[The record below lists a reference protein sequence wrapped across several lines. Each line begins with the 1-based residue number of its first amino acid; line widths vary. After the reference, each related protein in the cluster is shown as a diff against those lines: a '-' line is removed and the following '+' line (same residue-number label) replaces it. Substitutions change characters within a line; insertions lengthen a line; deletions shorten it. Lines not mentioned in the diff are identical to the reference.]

1 MPVFQILLNRERKYL
16 RMKQSELSIRE
27 RLFSK
32 QNIYLTLYSVESYI
46 SNRELLDKADKEE
59 LSRLM
64 DKFDEKNIEKW
75 IEKIQERLHQLI
87 DDIHYLHAKIFFK
100 PKKYDSENDKV
111 VFRPLHS
118 SSLLDQITAVAMLN
132 ILIYDFDSENKISM
146 SNFSRLIPHNFYGN
160 RVAYEPEKL
169 FKPWQ
174 EQYKEYT
181 TKANDY
187 YKNFHENGEYKW
199 EVNLDLENFFPSI
212 NPVCLYNY
220 IVQQIPVEYSEDDKN
235 MLCKILEKL
244 IFVEIEKLSKE
255 DLEIYLGGNKHK
267 SCKFAIGLPQGL
279 PQSYFLAN
287 LFMVEVEKIYKNIL
301 PGEMVFYVDDSA
313 IYTNKIINVED
324 FEQKIKTIN
333 ETITAWM
340 KELYDINNQFISS
353 ELLSFVAEKKDLY
366 GINIHPPGDKSTISN
381 IADSKQGEVY
391 IHCIGRETSKTA
403 FDINTSF
410 SDEESK
416 ILLNKTESILKV
428 VNRELERMDLELE
441 DEQITA
447 EDKKYKES
455 YKKKLVRYK
464 KFFKYRYKDLQ
475 YREKSDTQ
483 LLQQELLHDLQ
494 FLDDKSDK
502 QNSLSEFFELY
513 NEDTLGATIGFVLK
527 AMREMGEDYSILTK
541 KIIKLNRLLFGEN
554 NQNTSYLYVA
564 YKEYI
569 EQFQYEISEVS
580 AYTTLKRLVR
590 KRTSYVRKKVDN
602 IKTNL
607 VKNELKRIQGEYPVK
622 DIMGQDFYNS
632 ARLVINN
639 SCEIQRRCINAILS
653 GLMQIE
659 ISDDVVLQKNN
670 NRKITYS
677 ELRILIYLR
686 NNYFTL
692 EDFAKVKE
700 DFVRD
705 EYRHAIDYSIIQV
718 LGVFRTFVS
727 VPAYIDNLILVHK
740 YTCDVWKNGSKHLY
754 FYTLHNQEHAV
765 DLIQNSLKIIRAI
778 DYIDISKN
786 DYYVLFIACYLHD
799 ISMVTFPD
807 LDSIQSGDFES
818 NKIYSDFVKNIR
830 EELKKSNLA
839 KRPVKKL
846 LKEYYLKVDSFY
858 EKLVRD
864 NHARN
869 SAAEIRNRHELNFI
883 DSALR
888 EIVAEVSEAHGY
900 NVNDIYKIKST
911 ANSKLWS
918 QKFTKIIL
926 RLADL
931 LDMSNYRVSPLVLN
945 HNLDNMG
952 ETSRFHWLSH
962 LVTTGYE
969 IETDYYLDKN
979 KKVNFLEKNS
989 IVERIMLRVNVELPQ
1004 LTHEISSECK
1014 MMGLELID
1022 KTTITV
1028 KCGKE
1033 CTSDKCN
1040 FLCKWFVQKNYYL
1053 FLELASLQ
1061 EYLESLPDNYFKPEI
1076 EVVVNSSDK
1085 NKLSS
1090 KQFTLLK
1097 KYVDG
1102 R

>member
-1 MPVFQILLNRERKYL
+1 
-16 RMKQSELSIRE
+16 MKQNELSVRE

-32 QNIYLTLYSVESYI
+32 QNIYLALYSVESYI
-46 SNRELLDKADKEE
+46 SNRELLDKEDKEE
-59 LSRLM
+59 LSRLK
-64 DKFDEKNIEKW
+64 DKFNEENIEKW
-75 IEKIQERLHQLI
+75 IWEIQERLHQLI
-87 DDIHYLHAKIFFK
+87 DGINYLHAKVFFK
-100 PKKYDSENDKV
+100 PKKYDKESDKI

-118 SSLLDQITAVAMLN
+118 SSLLDQMTVVAMLN
-132 ILIYDFDSENKISM
+132 ILIYDFDTDDKIVM

-181 TKANDY
+181 SKANDY
-187 YKNFHENGEYKW
+187 YRKFHENGEYKW

-220 IVQQIPVEYSEDDKN
+220 IAQQIPVEYSEEDKK

-244 IFVEIEKLSKE
+244 VFVEIDKLNKE
-255 DLEIYLGGNKHK
+255 DLKIYLGEKEYRN
-267 SCKFAIGLPQGL
+267 CRFAIGLPQGL

-287 LFMVEVEKIYKNIL
+287 LLMVQVEKFYKNIF

-313 IYTNKIINVED
+313 VFTNEIIDIED
-324 FEQKIKTIN
+324 FEQKIKTVN
-333 ETITAWM
+333 ETITTWM
-340 KELYDINNQFISS
+340 DELYEQKNQFISP
-353 ELLSFVAEKKDLY
+353 ELLEFVDEKIELY
-366 GINIHPPGDKSTISN
+366 GISIHPPGDKSTISN
-381 IADSKQGEVY
+381 IADSKKGEVY

-410 SDEESK
+410 SDEESR
-416 ILLNKTESILKV
+416 ILFFFLESILKAV
-428 VNRELERMDLELE
+428 KKELEQIDLELKE
-441 DEQITA
+441 EQLIA
-447 EDKKYKES
+447 DDKKYKES
-455 YKKKLVRYK
+455 YRKKLVRYK

-475 YREKSDTQ
+475 YRQKSDTQ
-483 LLQQELLHDLQ
+483 SLQEELLNDLK
-494 FLDDKSDK
+494 FLDENGDRR
-502 QNSLSEFFELY
+502 NSLLEFFEMY
-513 NEDTLGATIGFVLK
+513 NEDTLGATISFVLK
-527 AMREMGEDYSILTK
+527 AIREMGEDYSVLVK
-541 KIIKLNRLLFGEN
+541 KIMKLNQLLFKKN
-554 NQNTSYLYVA
+554 NKNSSYLYAA
-564 YKEYI
+564 YREYI
-569 EQFQYEISEVS
+569 EHFKYKNSEVS
-580 AYTTLKRLVR
+580 AYTTLKRLV
-590 KRTSYVRKKVDN
+590 KERTSYVRKKTDN
-602 IKTNL
+602 IKINF
-607 VKNELKRIQGEYPVK
+607 VKNELKRIHGEHPIK
-622 DIMGQDFYNS
+622 NIMGLSFCNT
-632 ARLVINN
+632 ANLVITN
-639 SCEIQRRCINAILS
+639 SCEIRRECINAFLS

-659 ISDDVVLQKNN
+659 ISDDVVLQKKN

-686 NNYFTL
+686 NSHFVL
-692 EDFAKVKE
+692 EDFEKAKE

-705 EYRHAIDYSIIQV
+705 EYQHAIDYSIIQV

-786 DYYVLFIACYLHD
+786 DYYVLFTACYLHD
-799 ISMVTFPD
+799 ISMVTFPNLD
-807 LDSIQSGDFES
+807 LIHSETFES

-830 EELKKSNLA
+830 DELKNSSLA
-839 KRPVKKL
+839 KQPVKKL
-846 LKEYYLKVDSFY
+846 LKEYYLRVDSFY
-858 EKLVRD
+858 ERLVRD

-869 SAAEIRNRHELNFI
+869 SATEIRNRQELCFI

-911 ANSKLWS
+911 ASSKLWS

-931 LDMSNYRVSPLVLN
+931 LDMSNYRVSALVLN

-952 ETSRFHWLSH
+952 ETSRFYWLSH
-962 LVTTGYE
+962 LITMGYE
-969 IETDYYLDKN
+969 IETDYYLNEDK
-979 KKVNFLEKNS
+979 KENFLEENS
-989 IVERIMLRVNVELPQ
+989 IIEKIMLRVDVELPQ
-1004 LTHEISSECK
+1004 LTHENPYGCK
-1014 MMGLELID
+1014 EMGLESID
-1022 KTTITV
+1022 KTKMKT
-1028 KCGKE
+1028 KCGRA

-1076 EVVVNSSDK
+1076 EVIVNYSDK

-1102 R
+1102 G

>member
-1 MPVFQILLNRERKYL
+1 
-16 RMKQSELSIRE
+16 MKHNELSIRE

-32 QNIYLTLYSVESYI
+32 QNIYLALYSVDSYI
-46 SNRELLDKADKEE
+46 SNRELLDKEDKEA
-59 LSRLM
+59 LSRLK
-64 DKFDEKNIEKW
+64 DKFDEQNIEKW
-75 IEKIQERLHQLI
+75 IRKIEERLHQLI
-87 DDIHYLHAKIFFK
+87 DDVHYLHAKIYFK
-100 PKKYDSENDKV
+100 PKKYDEENEKV
-111 VFRPLHS
+111 TFRPLHS

-132 ILIYDFDSENKISM
+132 ILIYDFDADNKISM
-146 SNFSRLIPHNFYGN
+146 SNLSRLIPHNFYGN
-160 RVAYEPEKL
+160 RVAYEPERL

-174 EQYKEYT
+174 EQYKQYT
-181 TKANDY
+181 SKANDY
-187 YKNFHENGEYKW
+187 YKSFHENGEYKW
-199 EVNLDLENFFPSI
+199 EVNLDLKNFFPSI
-212 NPVCLYNY
+212 NPICLYNY
-220 IVQQIPVEYSEDDKN
+220 IVQQIPVEYVEDDKN
-235 MLCKILEKL
+235 ILCKILEKL
-244 IFVEIEKLSKE
+244 IFVEIEKTNKE
-255 DLEIYLGGNKHK
+255 DLEIYLGGKKHE

-287 LFMVEVEKIYKNIL
+287 LFMVEVEKIYKNVL

-313 IYTNKIINVED
+313 VFTNEIRDVED
-324 FEQKIKTIN
+324 FEHKIKTIN
-333 ETITAWM
+333 ENISAWM
-340 KELYDINNQFISS
+340 NDLYGQSNDFISS
-353 ELLSFVAEKKDLY
+353 ELHTFVAEKVDLY

-381 IADSKQGEVY
+381 IADSKKGEVY

-416 ILLNKTESILKV
+416 ILLNKTECILKV
-428 VNRELERMDLELE
+428 VNSELEQIDMELKDGQLT
-441 DEQITA
+441 DENR
-447 EDKKYKES
+447 KYKES

-464 KFFKYRYKDLQ
+464 KFFKYRNKDLQ

-483 LLQQELLHDLQ
+483 SLQEELLHDLK
-494 FLDDKSDK
+494 FLDDNNDR
-502 QNSLSEFFELY
+502 QESLLEFFELY
-513 NEDTLGATIGFVLK
+513 NEDTLGAAIGFVLK
-527 AMREMGEDYSILTK
+527 AMKEIGEDYSVLIE
-541 KIIKLNRLLFGEN
+541 KIINLNRLLFGKDN
-554 NQNTSYLYVA
+554 KSSSYLYVA

-569 EQFQYEISEVS
+569 EQYNSEVS
-580 AYTTLKRLVR
+580 EVSKYTTLKKLV
-590 KRTSYVRKKVDN
+590 KVRTSYVRKKTDN
-602 IKTNL
+602 IKTNF
-607 VKNELKRIQGEYPVK
+607 VKKELKKIHNEYPVK
-622 DIMGQDFYNS
+622 DIMGQNFYSTAN
-632 ARLVINN
+632 LVITN
-639 SCEIQRRCINAILS
+639 SCEMQRQCINAVLS
-653 GLMQIE
+653 SLMQIE
-659 ISDDVVLQKNN
+659 ISDDIVLQKNN

-686 NNYFTL
+686 NNNFTL
-692 EDFAKVKE
+692 EDFEKAKE

-705 EYRHAIDYSIIQV
+705 EYQCAIDYSIIQV
-718 LGVFRTFVS
+718 LGVFRMFVS
-727 VPAYIDNLILVHK
+727 IPAYIDNLILVHK
-740 YTCDVWKNGSKHLY
+740 YTCDIWKNGSKHLY

-765 DLIQNSLKIIRAI
+765 DLIQNSLKVIRAI

-807 LDSIQSGDFES
+807 LDSIQSGTFES
-818 NKIYSDFVKNIR
+818 DKIYSDFINSIH
-830 EELKKSNLA
+830 EELSNSNLA
-839 KRPVKKL
+839 MRPVKKL
-846 LKEYYLKVDSFY
+846 LKEYYMRVDAFY
-858 EKLVRD
+858 EKIVRD
-864 NHARN
+864 SHARN
-869 SAAEIRNRHELNFI
+869 SAAEIRNRHELSFI

-911 ANSKLWS
+911 ASSKLWS
-918 QKFTKIIL
+918 LKFTKIIL

-931 LDMSNYRVSPLVLN
+931 LDMSNYRVSALVLN

-969 IETDYYLDKN
+969 IETEYYLDKD
-979 KKVNFLEKNS
+979 KRGNFLEKHS
-989 IVERIMLRVNVELPQ
+989 IVEKIILRVDVELPQ
-1004 LTHEISSECK
+1004 LTHENPYGCK
-1014 MMGLELID
+1014 LMGLETID
-1022 KTTITV
+1022 KTTIKM

-1040 FLCKWFVQKNYYL
+1040 FLCKWFAQKNYYL

-1085 NKLSS
+1085 SRLSS

>member
-1 MPVFQILLNRERKYL
+1 MHVYQPLLNGERKYS
-16 RMKQSELSIRE
+16 RMKQNELSICE

-32 QNIYLTLYSVESYI
+32 QNIYLALYSVESYI
-46 SNRELLDKADKEE
+46 SNRELLDKEDKEE
-59 LSRLM
+59 LSRLK
-64 DKFDEKNIEKW
+64 DKFDEENIEKW
-75 IEKIQERLHQLI
+75 IGKIQERLYQLI

-100 PKKYDSENDKV
+100 PKKYDIENDKV
-111 VFRPLHS
+111 IFRPLHS

-132 ILIYDFDSENKISM
+132 ILIYDFDADNKISM

-181 TKANDY
+181 SKANDY
-187 YKNFHENGEYKW
+187 YKNFHDNGEYKW

-212 NPVCLYNY
+212 NPICLYNY

-255 DLEIYLGGNKHK
+255 DLEIYLGGKKHK

-287 LFMVEVEKIYKNIL
+287 LFMVEVEKFYKNIL

-313 IYTNKIINVED
+313 VFTNAIKDVED
-324 FEQKIKTIN
+324 FGQKIKAVN

-340 KELYDINNQFISS
+340 NGLYKNKNQFISS
-353 ELLSFVAEKKDLY
+353 DLLSFVAEKIDLY

-381 IADSKQGEVY
+381 IADSKKGEIY

-416 ILLNKTESILKV
+416 ILLNKIESILKV
-428 VNRELERMDLELE
+428 VNRELEQLDLELK
-441 DEQITA
+441 DEQLTV

-483 LLQQELLHDLQ
+483 SLQKELLYDLK
-494 FLDDKSDK
+494 FLDDNSDK
-502 QNSLSEFFELY
+502 QNSLSEFFEMY

-527 AMREMGEDYSILTK
+527 AMREMGEEYSVLIE
-541 KIIKLNRLLFGEN
+541 KIIKLNRLLFGKN
-554 NQNTSYLYVA
+554 NQNSSYLYVA

-569 EQFQYEISEVS
+569 ERFQYEISEVS
-580 AYTTLKRLVR
+580 AYTTLKRLV
-590 KRTSYVRKKVDN
+590 KERTSYVRKKADN
-602 IKTNL
+602 IKTNF
-607 VKNELKRIQGEYPVK
+607 VKNELKRIHGEYPVK
-622 DIMGQDFYNS
+622 GIMGQKFYNT
-632 ARLVINN
+632 ANLVITN
-639 SCEIQRRCINAILS
+639 SCEMQRRCINAVLS

-659 ISDDVVLQKNN
+659 ISDDAVLQKNN

-686 NNYFTL
+686 NNHFTL
-692 EDFAKVKE
+692 EDFEKVKE

-705 EYRHAIDYSIIQV
+705 EYQHAIDYSIIQV

-807 LDSIQSGDFES
+807 LDSIQSGGFES
-818 NKIYSDFVKNIR
+818 NKIYSDFVKDIC
-830 EELKKSNLA
+830 EELKNSNLA

-869 SAAEIRNRHELNFI
+869 SAAEIRNRHELSFI

-911 ANSKLWS
+911 ASLRLWS

-931 LDMSNYRVSPLVLN
+931 LDMSNYRVSALVLN

-952 ETSRFHWLSH
+952 DTSRFHWLSH

-969 IETDYYLDKN
+969 IETDYYLDKD

-989 IVERIMLRVNVELPQ
+989 IVEKIIFRVDVELDRK
-1004 LTHEISSECK
+1004 S
-1014 MMGLELID
+1014 
-1022 KTTITV
+1022 
-1028 KCGKE
+1028 
-1033 CTSDKCN
+1033 
-1040 FLCKWFVQKNYYL
+1040 
-1053 FLELASLQ
+1053 
-1061 EYLESLPDNYFKPEI
+1061 
-1076 EVVVNSSDK
+1076 VV
-1085 NKLSS
+1085 
-1090 KQFTLLK
+1090 
-1097 KYVDG
+1097 
-1102 R
+1102 

>member
-1 MPVFQILLNRERKYL
+1 
-16 RMKQSELSIRE
+16 MKKNELSIQK

-32 QNIYLTLYSVESYI
+32 QNIYLALYSVESYI
-46 SNRELLDKADKEE
+46 SNRELLEKEDKDE
-59 LSRLM
+59 LHRLK
-64 DKFDEKNIEKW
+64 DKFNERNIEKW
-75 IEKIQERLHQLI
+75 IGKIQERLHQLI
-87 DDIHYLHAKIFFK
+87 DDTNYLHAKIYFK
-100 PKKYDSENDKV
+100 PKKYDKEKDKV

-132 ILIYDFDSENKISM
+132 ILIYDFDADNKIAM

-160 RVAYEPEKL
+160 RVAYEPEHL

-181 TKANDY
+181 SKANDY
-187 YKNFHENGEYKW
+187 YRKFHENGEYKW

-220 IVQQIPVEYSEDDKN
+220 IIQQIPVEYSEEDKQ

-255 DLEIYLGGNKHK
+255 DLEIYLGGKKYKN
-267 SCKFAIGLPQGL
+267 CKFAIGLPQGL

-287 LFMVEVEKIYKNIL
+287 LFMVEVEKFYKKNL
-301 PGEMVFYVDDSA
+301 PGETVFYVDDSA
-313 IYTNKIINVED
+313 IFTNEIIDVDD
-324 FEQKIKTIN
+324 FEQKIKKIN
-333 ETITAWM
+333 EAITVWM
-340 KELYDINNQFISS
+340 DDLYKQETQLISP
-353 ELLSFVAEKKDLY
+353 ELLLFVDEKIDLY
-366 GINIHPPGDKSTISN
+366 GISIHQPGDKSTISN
-381 IADSKQGEVY
+381 IADSKKGEIY

-416 ILLNKTESILKV
+416 ILLNKTSSILNV
-428 VNRELERMDLELE
+428 VKKELEQIELELK
-441 DEQITA
+441 DEQLTIA
-447 EDKKYKES
+447 DKKYKES

-475 YREKSDTQ
+475 YRRESDTQ
-483 LLQQELLHDLQ
+483 SLKKELLNDLK
-494 FLDDKSDK
+494 FLDDNGDK
-502 QNSLSEFFELY
+502 NKCLSEFFEMY
-513 NEDTLGATIGFVLK
+513 NEDTLGAAISFVLK
-527 AMREMGEDYSILTK
+527 AIYEKGEDYSVFIK
-541 KIIKLNRLLFGEN
+541 KVITLNRLLFKRDN
-554 NQNTSYLYVA
+554 KNSSFLYA
-564 YKEYI
+564 MYREYI
-569 EQFQYEISEVS
+569 EHEQLQHEIPEVS
-580 AYTTLKRLVR
+580 AYTTLKKLV
-590 KRTSYVRKKVDN
+590 KERTSYVRKKTDC
-602 IKTNL
+602 IKTEFVKDELKKINVEYPIKKIVGEEFYNTANL
-607 VKNELKRIQGEYPVK
+607 VIT
-622 DIMGQDFYNS
+622 
-632 ARLVINN
+632 N

-677 ELRILIYLR
+677 ELRMLVYLR
-686 NNYFTL
+686 NSHFEF
-692 EDFAKVKE
+692 EDFEKIKA

-705 EYRHAIDYSIIQV
+705 ENQHAIDYSIIQV
-718 LGVFRTFVS
+718 LELFRTFVS

-740 YTCDVWKNGSKHLY
+740 YTCDIWKNGSKHLY

-799 ISMVTFPD
+799 ISMVTFPN
-807 LDSIQSGDFES
+807 LDSIQSGTFES

-830 EELKKSNLA
+830 EELKNSNLA

-846 LKEYYLKVDSFY
+846 LKEYYLRVDSFY

-864 NHARN
+864 NHAKN
-869 SAAEIRNRHELNFI
+869 SATEIRMRHELSFI

-911 ANSKLWS
+911 ASSKLWS

-931 LDMSNYRVSPLVLN
+931 LDMSNYRVSALVLN

-952 ETSRFHWLSH
+952 DTSRFHWLSH
-962 LVTTGYE
+962 LITTGYE
-969 IETDYYLDKN
+969 IETDYYLDKE
-979 KKVNFLEKNS
+979 KKENFLEKNS
-989 IVERIMLRVNVELPQ
+989 VVEKIMLRVDVELPQ
-1004 LTHEISSECK
+1004 LTHEKAYGCK
-1014 MMGLELID
+1014 EMGLESID
-1022 KTTITV
+1022 KTTIKV
-1028 KCGKE
+1028 KCGKA

-1053 FLELASLQ
+1053 FLELAALQ
-1061 EYLESLPDNYFKPEI
+1061 EYLESLPDNYFRPEI

-1085 NKLSS
+1085 NKLTP

>member
-1 MPVFQILLNRERKYL
+1 
-16 RMKQSELSIRE
+16 MKQNELSIRK

-32 QNIYLTLYSVESYI
+32 QNIYLALYSVESYI
-46 SNRELLDKADKEE
+46 SNRELLDKGDKEE
-59 LSRLM
+59 LSRLK
-64 DKFDEKNIEKW
+64 DKFDEENIEKW
-75 IEKIQERLHQLI
+75 IGKIQERLHQLI

-100 PKKYDSENDKV
+100 PKKYDIENDKV

-132 ILIYDFDSENKISM
+132 ILIYDFDADNKISM

-220 IVQQIPVEYSEDDKN
+220 IVQQIPVEFSEDDKN

-255 DLEIYLGGNKHK
+255 DLEIYLGGKKHK

-287 LFMVEVEKIYKNIL
+287 LLMVEVEKFYKNIL

-313 IYTNKIINVED
+313 VFTNEILNVED
-324 FEQKIKTIN
+324 FGQKIKAVN

-340 KELYDINNQFISS
+340 NGLYENKNQFISS
-353 ELLSFVAEKKDLY
+353 ELLSFVAEKIDLY

-381 IADSKQGEVY
+381 IADSKKGEVY

-428 VNRELERMDLELE
+428 VNRELEQINLELK
-441 DEQITA
+441 DEQLTA

-483 LLQQELLHDLQ
+483 SLQQELLQDLK
-494 FLDDKSDK
+494 FLDDNSDK
-502 QNSLSEFFELY
+502 QNSLSQFFELY

-527 AMREMGEDYSILTK
+527 AMREMREDYSVLIE
-541 KIIKLNRLLFGEN
+541 KIIKLNQLLFGKN
-554 NQNTSYLYVA
+554 NQNSSYLYVA

-569 EQFQYEISEVS
+569 ERFQYEISEVS
-580 AYTTLKRLVR
+580 AYTTLKRLV
-590 KRTSYVRKKVDN
+590 KERTSYVRKKADN
-602 IKTNL
+602 IKTNF
-607 VKNELKRIQGEYPVK
+607 VKNELKRIHGEYPVK
-622 DIMGQDFYNS
+622 DIMGQGFYNT
-632 ARLVINN
+632 ANLVITN
-639 SCEIQRRCINAILS
+639 SCEIQRRCINAVLS

-686 NNYFTL
+686 NNHFTL
-692 EDFAKVKE
+692 EDFEKAKE

-705 EYRHAIDYSIIQV
+705 EYQHAIDYSIIQV

-807 LDSIQSGDFES
+807 LDSIQSGAFES

-830 EELKKSNLA
+830 EELKNSNLA

-869 SAAEIRNRHELNFI
+869 SATEIRNRHELSFI

-911 ANSKLWS
+911 ASSRLWS
-918 QKFTKIIL
+918 PKFTKIIL

-931 LDMSNYRVSPLVLN
+931 LDMSNYRVSALVLN

-952 ETSRFHWLSH
+952 DTSRFHWLSH

-969 IETDYYLDKN
+969 IETDYYLDKD

-989 IVERIMLRVNVELPQ
+989 IVEKIMLRVDVELPQ
-1004 LTHEISSECK
+1004 LTHVNPYGCK
-1014 MMGLELID
+1014 MMGLESID
-1022 KTTITV
+1022 KTTIKV

-1076 EVVVNSSDK
+1076 EVVVNSSEK

>member
-1 MPVFQILLNRERKYL
+1 
-16 RMKQSELSIRE
+16 MKQNELSIRD

-32 QNIYLTLYSVESYI
+32 QNIYLALYSVDSYI
-46 SNRELLDKADKEE
+46 ANRELLYKEDKEA
-59 LSRLM
+59 LSRLK
-64 DKFDEKNIEKW
+64 DKFDEENIEKW
-75 IEKIQERLHQLI
+75 IREIQACLHRLI
-87 DDIHYLHAKIFFK
+87 DDAHYLRAKIYFK
-100 PKKYDSENDKV
+100 PKKYDEENDKV

-132 ILIYDFDSENKISM
+132 VLIYDFDADNKISM
-146 SNFSRLIPHNFYGN
+146 SNLSRLIPHNFYGN
-160 RVAYEPEKL
+160 RIAYEPEKL

-174 EQYKEYT
+174 EQYKQYT
-181 TKANDY
+181 SKANDY
-187 YKNFHENGEYKW
+187 YKSFHDNGEYKW

-220 IVQQIPVEYSEDDKN
+220 IVQQIPVEYTEDDKKI
-235 MLCKILEKL
+235 LCKILEKL
-244 IFVEIEKLSKE
+244 IFVEIGKPSKE
-255 DLEIYLGGNKHK
+255 DLEIYLGGKKHR

-287 LFMVEVEKIYKNIL
+287 LFMVEVEKFYKNVL
-301 PGEMVFYVDDSA
+301 PGEMLFYVDDSVVF
-313 IYTNKIINVED
+313 TNEIRDVED

-333 ETITAWM
+333 EKISAWM
-340 KELYDINNQFISS
+340 NELYEKKNEFIPS
-353 ELLSFVAEKKDLY
+353 ELLSFVAEKENLY

-381 IADSKQGEVY
+381 IADSKKGEVY

-416 ILLNKTESILKV
+416 ILLNKTECILTV
-428 VNRELERMDLELE
+428 INNELEQIELELNNKQLIEE
-441 DEQITA
+441 DR
-447 EDKKYKES
+447 KYKES

-464 KFFKYRYKDLQ
+464 KFFKYRNKDLQ

-483 LLQQELLHDLQ
+483 LLQKELLHDLK
-494 FLDDKSDK
+494 FLDDNNDRKE
-502 QNSLSEFFELY
+502 SLLDFFELF

-527 AMREMGEDYSILTK
+527 AMKEMGEDYSLLIEKL
-541 KIIKLNRLLFGEN
+541 IKLNRLLFGTDN
-554 NQNTSYLYVA
+554 KYSSYLYVA

-569 EQFQYEISEVS
+569 EQSKHEVLEVS
-580 AYTTLKRLVR
+580 KYTMLKKLV
-590 KRTSYVRKKVDN
+590 KERTSYVRKKTDN
-602 IKTNL
+602 IKTNF
-607 VKNELKRIQGEYPVK
+607 VKKELKKIHDEYPVK
-622 DIMGQDFYNS
+622 DIMGHSFYNTVN
-632 ARLVINN
+632 LVITN
-639 SCEIQRRCINAILS
+639 SCEMQRQCINAVLS
-653 GLMQIE
+653 SLMQIE
-659 ISDDVVLQKNN
+659 ISDDVVLQKSN

-677 ELRILIYLR
+677 ELRILVYLR
-686 NNYFTL
+686 NNNFTL
-692 EDFAKVKE
+692 EDFEKVKE

-705 EYRHAIDYSIIQV
+705 EYQYAIDYSIIQV
-718 LGVFRTFVS
+718 LGIFRTFVS
-727 VPAYIDNLILVHK
+727 IPAYIDNLILVHK
-740 YTCDVWKNGSKHLY
+740 YTCDIWKNGSKHLY

-765 DLIQNSLKIIRAI
+765 DLIQNSLKIVRAI

-807 LDSIQSGDFES
+807 LDSIQSGAFES
-818 NKIYSDFVKNIR
+818 NKIYSDFVKSIR
-830 EELKKSNLA
+830 EELNNSNLA

-846 LKEYYLKVDSFY
+846 LKEYYMKVDAYY

-869 SAAEIRNRHELNFI
+869 SATEIRNRCELSFI

-911 ANSKLWS
+911 ASSKLWS
-918 QKFTKIIL
+918 IKFTKIIL
-926 RLADL
+926 RLSDL
-931 LDMSNYRVSPLVLN
+931 LDMSNYRVSALVLN

-969 IETDYYLDKN
+969 IESDYYLDKD
-979 KKVNFLEKNS
+979 KKVNFLEEHS
-989 IVERIMLRVNVELPQ
+989 IVEKIMLRIDVELPQ
-1004 LTHEISSECK
+1004 LTHENSYRCK
-1014 MMGLELID
+1014 MMKLESID
-1022 KTTITV
+1022 KNTIKI
-1028 KCGKE
+1028 KCGEE

-1040 FLCKWFVQKNYYL
+1040 FLCKWFAQKNYYL

-1061 EYLESLPDNYFKPEI
+1061 EYLKSLPDNYFKPEI

-1102 R
+1102 K

>member
-945 HNLDNMG
+945 HNLDNM
-952 ETSRFHWLSH
+952 
-962 LVTTGYE
+962 
-969 IETDYYLDKN
+969 
-979 KKVNFLEKNS
+979 
-989 IVERIMLRVNVELPQ
+989 
-1004 LTHEISSECK
+1004 
-1014 MMGLELID
+1014 
-1022 KTTITV
+1022 
-1028 KCGKE
+1028 
-1033 CTSDKCN
+1033 
-1040 FLCKWFVQKNYYL
+1040 
-1053 FLELASLQ
+1053 
-1061 EYLESLPDNYFKPEI
+1061 
-1076 EVVVNSSDK
+1076 
-1085 NKLSS
+1085 
-1090 KQFTLLK
+1090 
-1097 KYVDG
+1097 
-1102 R
+1102 

>member
-1 MPVFQILLNRERKYL
+1 
-16 RMKQSELSIRE
+16 MKQNELRLRE

-32 QNIYLTLYSVESYI
+32 QNIYLALYSVESYI
-46 SNRELLDKADKEE
+46 SNRELLDKVDKDK
-59 LSRLM
+59 LNRLK
-64 DKFDEKNIEKW
+64 DKFDEENIEKW
-75 IEKIQERLHQLI
+75 IGLIQDRLHQLI
-87 DDIHYLHAKIFFK
+87 DDISYLHAKIFFK
-100 PKKYDSENDKV
+100 PKKYDKDNDNV

-118 SSLLDQITAVAMLN
+118 ASLLDQITAVAMLN
-132 ILIYDFDSENKISM
+132 ILIYDFDADNKLSM
-146 SNFSRLIPHNFYGN
+146 SNFGRLIPHNFYGN

-181 TKANDY
+181 SKANDY
-187 YKNFHENGEYKW
+187 YRNFHENGEYKW

-212 NPVCLYNY
+212 NPVSLYNY
-220 IVQQIPVEYSEDDKN
+220 IVQQIPVEYSEEDKKII
-235 MLCKILEKL
+235 CKILEKL
-244 IFVEIEKLSKE
+244 IFVEIDKLSKE
-255 DLEIYLGGNKHK
+255 ELEIYLVGKK
-267 SCKFAIGLPQGL
+267 YKTCKFAIGLPQGL

-287 LFMVEVEKIYKNIL
+287 LLMVEIEKFYKNIL

-313 IYTNKIINVED
+313 VFTNEIVDVED
-324 FEQKIKTIN
+324 FGQKIKEIN
-333 ETITAWM
+333 ESITAWM
-340 KELYDINNQFISS
+340 NGLYKSENQFISP
-353 ELLSFVAEKKDLY
+353 ELLSFVAEKLDLY
-366 GINIHPPGDKSTISN
+366 GISIHPPGDKSTISN
-381 IADSKQGEVY
+381 IADSKKGEVY

-416 ILLNKTESILKV
+416 ILLNKTKSILTVINK
-428 VNRELERMDLELE
+428 ELEQIDLELK
-441 DEQITA
+441 DEQLTI
-447 EDKKYKES
+447 DNKKYKES

-464 KFFKYRYKDLQ
+464 KFFKFRCKDLQ
-475 YREKSDTQ
+475 YRQKSDTQ
-483 LLQQELLHDLQ
+483 SLQEELLNDLK
-494 FLDDKSDK
+494 FLDDNGDK
-502 QNSLSEFFELY
+502 QSNLSEFFEMY
-513 NEDTLGATIGFVLK
+513 NDDTLGATIGFVLK
-527 AMREMGEDYSILTK
+527 AMREIGEDYSVLAE
-541 KIIKLNRLLFGEN
+541 KINKLNQLLFGKDN
-554 NQNTSYLYVA
+554 KNSSYLYVA

-569 EQFQYEISEVS
+569 EQFRYEISEVS
-580 AYTTLKRLVR
+580 AYTTLKRMV
-590 KRTSYVRKKVDN
+590 KERTSYVRKKADN
-602 IKTNL
+602 IKTDF
-607 VKNELKRIQGEYPVK
+607 VKNELKRIHGEYPVK
-622 DIMGQDFYNS
+622 DIMGSGFYNT
-632 ARLVINN
+632 ANLVITN
-639 SCEIQRRCINAILS
+639 SYEIQRQCINALLS

-686 NNYFTL
+686 NTHFVL
-692 EDFAKVKE
+692 EDFEKAKE

-705 EYRHAIDYSIIQV
+705 EYQHAIDYSIIQV

-727 VPAYIDNLILVHK
+727 VPAHIDNLILVHK

-799 ISMVTFPD
+799 ISMVTFPN
-807 LDSIQSGDFES
+807 LDSIQLGNFES

-830 EELKKSNLA
+830 EELNNSNLA
-839 KRPVKKL
+839 KRPMKKM
-846 LKEYYLKVDSFY
+846 LKEYYLRVDSFY

-864 NHARN
+864 NHAKN
-869 SAAEIRNRHELNFI
+869 SATEIRNRHELGFI

-911 ANSKLWS
+911 ASSKLWS

-931 LDMSNYRVSPLVLN
+931 LDMSNYRVSALVLN

-952 ETSRFHWLSH
+952 DISRFHWLSH
-962 LVTTGYE
+962 LITKGYE
-969 IETDYYLDKN
+969 IETDYYLDEG
-979 KKVNFLEKNS
+979 KKVDFLEKSS
-989 IVERIMLRVNVELPQ
+989 IVEKIILRVDVELPQ
-1004 LTHEISSECK
+1004 LTHENPYGCK
-1014 MMGLELID
+1014 EMGLESID
-1022 KTTITV
+1022 KTAIKV
-1028 KCGKE
+1028 KCGKA

-1090 KQFTLLK
+1090 KQFTMLK

>member
-1 MPVFQILLNRERKYL
+1 MHVLQLLLNGERKYL
-16 RMKQSELSIRE
+16 RMKQNELSIRK

-32 QNIYLTLYSVESYI
+32 QNIYLALYSVESYI
-46 SNRELLDKADKEE
+46 SNRELLDKGDKEE
-59 LSRLM
+59 LSRLK
-64 DKFDEKNIEKW
+64 DKFDEENIEKW
-75 IEKIQERLHQLI
+75 IGKIQERLHQLI

-100 PKKYDSENDKV
+100 PKKYDVENDKV

-132 ILIYDFDSENKISM
+132 ILIYDFDADNKISM

-244 IFVEIEKLSKE
+244 IFVEIKKLSKE
-255 DLEIYLGGNKHK
+255 DLEIYLGGKKHK

-287 LFMVEVEKIYKNIL
+287 LLMVEVEKFYKNIL

-313 IYTNKIINVED
+313 VFTNEIIDVED
-324 FEQKIKTIN
+324 FGQKIKAVN
-333 ETITAWM
+333 ETINAWM
-340 KELYDINNQFISS
+340 NGLYENKNQFISS
-353 ELLSFVAEKKDLY
+353 ELLSFVAEKIDLY

-381 IADSKQGEVY
+381 IADSKKGEVY

-428 VNRELERMDLELE
+428 VNRELEQIDLELK
-441 DEQITA
+441 DEQLTA

-483 LLQQELLHDLQ
+483 SLQQELLQDLK
-494 FLDDKSDK
+494 FLDDNSDK
-502 QNSLSEFFELY
+502 QNSLSQFFELY

-527 AMREMGEDYSILTK
+527 AMREMREDYSVLIE
-541 KIIKLNRLLFGEN
+541 KIIKLNQLLFGKN
-554 NQNTSYLYVA
+554 NQNSSYLYVA

-569 EQFQYEISEVS
+569 ERFQYEILEVS
-580 AYTTLKRLVR
+580 AYTTLKRLV
-590 KRTSYVRKKVDN
+590 KERTSYVRKKADN
-602 IKTNL
+602 IKTNF
-607 VKNELKRIQGEYPVK
+607 VKNELKRIHGEYPVK
-622 DIMGQDFYNS
+622 DIMGQGFYNT
-632 ARLVINN
+632 ANLVITN
-639 SCEIQRRCINAILS
+639 SCEIQRRCINAVLS

-686 NNYFTL
+686 NNHFTL
-692 EDFAKVKE
+692 EDFEKAKE

-705 EYRHAIDYSIIQV
+705 EYQHAIDYSIIQV

-807 LDSIQSGDFES
+807 LDSIQSGAFES

-830 EELKKSNLA
+830 EELKNSNLA

-846 LKEYYLKVDSFY
+846 LKEYYLRVDSFY

-869 SAAEIRNRHELNFI
+869 SATEIRNRHELSFI

-911 ANSKLWS
+911 ASSRLWS

-931 LDMSNYRVSPLVLN
+931 LDMSNYRVSTLVLN

-952 ETSRFHWLSH
+952 DTSRFHWLSH
-962 LVTTGYE
+962 LVTMGYE
-969 IETDYYLDKN
+969 LETDYYLDKD
-979 KKVNFLEKNS
+979 KEVNFLEKNS
-989 IVERIMLRVNVELPQ
+989 IVEKIMLRVDVELPQ
-1004 LTHEISSECK
+1004 LTHENPYGCK
-1014 MMGLELID
+1014 MMGLESID
-1022 KTTITV
+1022 KTTIKV

-1061 EYLESLPDNYFKPEI
+1061 EYLEFLPDNYFKPEI

>member
-1 MPVFQILLNRERKYL
+1 MRQN
-16 RMKQSELSIRE
+16 ELSIRE

-32 QNIYLTLYSVESYI
+32 RNIYLALYSVESFI
-46 SNRELLDKADKEE
+46 SNRELLDKGDKEE
-59 LSRLM
+59 LNRLK
-64 DKFDEKNIEKW
+64 DKFDEENIEKW
-75 IEKIQERLHQLI
+75 IEKIQERLYQLI
-87 DDIHYLHAKIFFK
+87 DDIHYLQAKIFFK
-100 PKKYDSENDKV
+100 PKKYDIENDKV

-132 ILIYDFDSENKISM
+132 ILIYDFDADNKISM

-181 TKANDY
+181 SKANDY
-187 YKNFHENGEYKW
+187 YKNFHENGEYRW

-220 IVQQIPVEYSEDDKN
+220 IVQQIPVEYGEEDKN

-244 IFVEIEKLSKE
+244 IFVEIEKLRKE
-255 DLEIYLGGNKHK
+255 DLEIYLGEKKHK

-287 LFMVEVEKIYKNIL
+287 LLMVEVEKFYKKIL
-301 PGEMVFYVDDSA
+301 PGEMLFYVDDSA
-313 IYTNKIINVED
+313 VFTNEIIDIEDFGQKIKIINEA
-324 FEQKIKTIN
+324 IN
-333 ETITAWM
+333 EWM
-340 KELYDINNQFISS
+340 NRLYENESQFISL
-353 ELLSFVAEKKDLY
+353 ELLSFVAEKIDLY
-366 GINIHPPGDKSTISN
+366 GIKIHPPGDKSTISN
-381 IADSKQGEVY
+381 IADSKKGEIY

-428 VNRELERMDLELE
+428 VNRELDQIDLELK
-441 DEQITA
+441 DEQLKE

-455 YKKKLVRYK
+455 YKKKLVRYR

-475 YREKSDTQ
+475 FREKSDTQ
-483 LLQQELLHDLQ
+483 SLQEELLNDLK
-494 FLDDKSDK
+494 FLDDNSDR
-502 QNSLSEFFELY
+502 QSSLSEFFELY

-527 AMREMGEDYSILTK
+527 TMREMGEDYSALTK
-541 KIIKLNRLLFGEN
+541 NVVKLNQLLFGKN
-554 NQNTSYLYVA
+554 NKNSSYLYVA

-569 EQFQYEISEVS
+569 EQFKYEISEVS
-580 AYTTLKRLVR
+580 AYTTLKKIV
-590 KRTSYVRKKVDN
+590 KERTTYVRKKTDN
-602 IKTNL
+602 LKTNF
-607 VKNELKRIQGEYPVK
+607 VKNELKKIRGEYPVK
-622 DIMGQDFYNS
+622 DIMGQRFYNT
-632 ARLVINN
+632 ANLVMTN
-639 SCEIQRRCINAILS
+639 SCEIQRQCINAVLS

-686 NNYFTL
+686 NNHFAL
-692 EDFAKVKE
+692 EDFEKAKE
-700 DFVRD
+700 DFVQD
-705 EYRHAIDYSIIQV
+705 EYQHAIDYSIIQV
-718 LGVFRTFVS
+718 LSVFRTFVS

-807 LDSIQSGDFES
+807 LDSIQSGSFES

-830 EELKKSNLA
+830 EEFEKSNLA

-869 SAAEIRNRHELNFI
+869 SAIEIRNRHELSFI

-900 NVNDIYKIKST
+900 NVKDIYKIKST
-911 ANSKLWS
+911 ASSRLWS
-918 QKFTKIIL
+918 SKFTKIIL

-931 LDMSNYRVSPLVLN
+931 LDMSNYRVSALVLN

-952 ETSRFHWLSH
+952 DVSRFHWLSH

-969 IETDYYLDKN
+969 IETDYYLDKG
-979 KKVNFLEKNS
+979 KKANFLEKNS
-989 IVERIMLRVNVELPQ
+989 IVEKVMLRVDVELPQ
-1004 LTHEISSECK
+1004 LTHENPYGCT
-1014 MMGLELID
+1014 MMALESID
-1022 KTTITV
+1022 KTTIKV
-1028 KCGKE
+1028 KCGKK

-1053 FLELASLQ
+1053 FLELAALQ

-1076 EVVVNSSDK
+1076 EVVVNSSER
-1085 NKLSS
+1085 NRLSS

>member
-1 MPVFQILLNRERKYL
+1 
-16 RMKQSELSIRE
+16 MKQNELSIRE

-32 QNIYLTLYSVESYI
+32 QNIYLALYSVESYI
-46 SNRELLDKADKEE
+46 SNRELLTKEDKES
-59 LSRLM
+59 LSRLK

-75 IEKIQERLHQLI
+75 IREIQERLCQLI
-87 DDIHYLHAKIFFK
+87 DGIHYLQAKIYFK
-100 PKKYDSENDKV
+100 PKKYDVEKDKI

-118 SSLLDQITAVAMLN
+118 SNLLDQITAVAMLN
-132 ILIYDFDSENKISM
+132 ILIYDFDADNKISM
-146 SNFSRLIPHNFYGN
+146 SNLSRLIPHNFYGN

-174 EQYKEYT
+174 EQYKQYT
-181 TKANDY
+181 SKANDY
-187 YKNFHENGEYKW
+187 YKRFNESGEYKW

-220 IVQQIPVEYSEDDKN
+220 IVQQIPVKYNEDDKN

-244 IFVEIEKLSKE
+244 IFVELEKLGKE
-255 DLEIYLGGNKHK
+255 DLEIYLGGKKHK
-267 SCKFAIGLPQGL
+267 SCKFAMGLPQGL

-287 LFMVEVEKIYKNIL
+287 LFMVEVEKIYKDVL

-313 IYTNKIINVED
+313 VFTNEIRDVED

-333 ETITAWM
+333 ENISAWM
-340 KELYDINNQFISS
+340 KSLYKKKNEFISS
-353 ELLSFVAEKKDLY
+353 ELLAFVAEKADLY

-381 IADSKQGEVY
+381 ITDSKKGEVY

-416 ILLNKTESILKV
+416 ILLNKTECILEV
-428 VNRELERMDLELE
+428 VNRELEQIDLELNDEHLTEE
-441 DEQITA
+441 DR
-447 EDKKYKES
+447 KYKES

-464 KFFKYRYKDLQ
+464 KFFKYRNKDLQ
-475 YREKSDTQ
+475 YREKSDTRS
-483 LLQQELLHDLQ
+483 LQEELLLDLK
-494 FLDDKSDK
+494 FLDDNNQKK
-502 QNSLSEFFELY
+502 ESLLEFFELY

-527 AMREMGEDYSILTK
+527 AMREMGEDYSVLIE
-541 KIIKLNRLLFGEN
+541 KIIKLNQLLFGN
-554 NQNTSYLYVA
+554 DNKYSSYLYAA
-564 YKEYI
+564 YKEYM
-569 EQFQYEISEVS
+569 EQSKCEIAEVS
-580 AYTTLKRLVR
+580 KYTTLKRLV
-590 KRTSYVRKKVDN
+590 KERTSYVRKKTDK
-602 IKTNL
+602 IKTDF
-607 VKNELKRIQGEYPVK
+607 VKKELTEIHDEYPIK
-622 DIMGQDFYNS
+622 DIMGYGFYS
-632 ARLVINN
+632 AAQLVITN
-639 SCEIQRRCINAILS
+639 SCEMQRQCINAVLS
-653 GLMQIE
+653 SLMQIE

-686 NNYFTL
+686 NNKFSL
-692 EDFAKVKE
+692 EDFEKVKA

-705 EYRHAIDYSIIQV
+705 EYQYAIDYSIMQV

-727 VPAYIDNLILVHK
+727 VPSYIDNLILVHK

-765 DLIQNSLKIIRAI
+765 DLVQNSLKIIRAI

-807 LDSIQSGDFES
+807 LDSIQSGTFES
-818 NKIYSDFVKNIR
+818 NKIYSDFVRSIR
-830 EELKKSNLA
+830 QELNDSNLA

-846 LKEYYLKVDSFY
+846 LKEYYMKVDAFY

-869 SAAEIRNRHELNFI
+869 SASEIRNRHELSFI

-900 NVNDIYKIKST
+900 SVNDIYKIKST
-911 ANSKLWS
+911 ASSKLWS

-931 LDMSNYRVSPLVLN
+931 LDMSNYRVSALVLN

-962 LVTTGYE
+962 LVTTGYG
-969 IETDYYLDKN
+969 IETDYYLNKDK
-979 KKVNFLEKNS
+979 KGNFLEKHS
-989 IVERIMLRVNVELPQ
+989 IVEKIMLRVDVELPQ
-1004 LTHEISSECK
+1004 LTHENPYGCK
-1014 MMGLELID
+1014 MMGLETID
-1022 KTTITV
+1022 KNIISI
-1028 KCGKE
+1028 KCGKV
-1033 CTSDKCN
+1033 CTSDRCN
-1040 FLCKWFVQKNYYL
+1040 FLCKWFAQKNYYL

-1061 EYLESLPDNYFKPEI
+1061 EYLESLQDNYFKPEI
-1076 EVVVNSSDK
+1076 EVVVHSSDK
-1085 NKLSS
+1085 NRLSS

-1097 KYVDG
+1097 KYVDV

>member
-1 MPVFQILLNRERKYL
+1 
-16 RMKQSELSIRE
+16 MKQNELSIRK

-32 QNIYLTLYSVESYI
+32 QNIYLALYSVESYI
-46 SNRELLDKADKEE
+46 SNRELLDKGDKED
-59 LSRLM
+59 LSRLK

-75 IEKIQERLHQLI
+75 IEKVQERLYQLI
-87 DDIHYLHAKIFFK
+87 DESHYLRARIFFK
-100 PKKYDSENDKV
+100 PKKYDIENDKV

-132 ILIYDFDSENKISM
+132 ILIYDFDADNKLSM

-181 TKANDY
+181 SKANDY
-187 YKNFHENGEYKW
+187 YKNFHDNGEYKW

-235 MLCKILEKL
+235 MLYKILEKL
-244 IFVEIEKLSKE
+244 IFVEIEKLSKK
-255 DLEIYLGGNKHK
+255 DLEIYLGGKKHK
-267 SCKFAIGLPQGL
+267 NCRFAIGLPQGL

-287 LFMVEVEKIYKNIL
+287 LLMVEVEKVYKNVL

-313 IYTNKIINVED
+313 VFTNEIKDVED
-324 FEQKIKTIN
+324 FGQKIKDVN
-333 ETITAWM
+333 EKITVWM
-340 KELYDINNQFISS
+340 NELYEKKNQFISAD
-353 ELLSFVAEKKDLY
+353 LLSFVAEKIDLY

-381 IADSKQGEVY
+381 IADSKEGEVY

-428 VNRELERMDLELE
+428 INKELEQIDLEIK
-441 DEQITA
+441 DEQQLTA
-447 EDKKYKES
+447 DDKKYKES

-483 LLQQELLHDLQ
+483 SLQEELLNDLK
-494 FLDDKSDK
+494 FLDDNSDK
-502 QNSLSEFFELY
+502 RSNLSEFFELY
-513 NEDTLGATIGFVLK
+513 NEDTLGATISFVLK
-527 AMREMGEDYSILTK
+527 AMREMGEDYSVLIE
-541 KIIKLNRLLFGEN
+541 KIIKLNLLLFGKN
-554 NQNTSYLYVA
+554 NKNSSYLYVA
-564 YKEYI
+564 YKDYI
-569 EQFQYEISEVS
+569 EQFQCETSEVS
-580 AYTTLKRLVR
+580 AYTTLKRLI
-590 KRTSYVRKKVDN
+590 KERTSYVRKKADN
-602 IKTNL
+602 IKTNF
-607 VKNELKRIQGEYPVK
+607 VKNELERIHGEYPVK
-622 DIMGQDFYNS
+622 DIMGQEFYNT
-632 ARLVINN
+632 ANLVISN
-639 SCEIQRRCINAILS
+639 SSEIQRRCINAVLS

-686 NNYFTL
+686 NNHFTL
-692 EDFAKVKE
+692 EDFEKAKV

-705 EYRHAIDYSIIQV
+705 EYQHAIDYSIIQV
-718 LGVFRTFVS
+718 LGVFKTFVS

-778 DYIDISKN
+778 DYINISKN

-807 LDSIQSGDFES
+807 LDSIQYGDFES

-839 KRPVKKL
+839 KRPVKRL

-864 NHARN
+864 NHAKN
-869 SAAEIRNRHELNFI
+869 SATEIRNRHELGFI

-911 ANSKLWS
+911 ASSKLWS

-931 LDMSNYRVSPLVLN
+931 LDMSNYRVSALVLN

-952 ETSRFHWLSH
+952 DTSRFHWLSH

-969 IETDYYLDKN
+969 IETDYYLDKG
-979 KKVNFLEKNS
+979 KKVDFLEKNS
-989 IVERIMLRVNVELPQ
+989 IIEKIMLHIDVELPQ
-1004 LTHEISSECK
+1004 LTHEKPYGCK
-1014 MMGLELID
+1014 MMGLESID
-1022 KTTITV
+1022 KTTIKI

-1040 FLCKWFVQKNYYL
+1040 FLCKWFAQKNYYL

-1061 EYLESLPDNYFKPEI
+1061 EYLESLPDNYFKTEI

>member
-1 MPVFQILLNRERKYL
+1 
-16 RMKQSELSIRE
+16 MKQNELSIHK

-32 QNIYLTLYSVESYI
+32 QNIYLALYSVESYI
-46 SNRELLDKADKEE
+46 SNKELLDKADKEE
-59 LSRLM
+59 LSRLK
-64 DKFDEKNIEKW
+64 DKFDEENIEKW
-75 IEKIQERLHQLI
+75 IEKIQKRLQQLI
-87 DDIHYLHAKIFFK
+87 DDDNYLQANIFFK
-100 PKKYDSENDKV
+100 PKKYDKENYKV

-118 SSLLDQITAVAMLN
+118 SRLIDQITAVAMMN
-132 ILIYDFDSENKISM
+132 ILIYDFDADNKISM

-181 TKANDY
+181 SKANDY
-187 YKNFHENGEYKW
+187 YRNFHENGEYKW

-220 IVQQIPVEYSEDDKN
+220 IVQQIPVEYKEEDKK

-255 DLEIYLGGNKHK
+255 DLEIYLGGKKHK

-287 LFMVEVEKIYKNIL
+287 FLMVEVEKFYKNIL

-313 IYTNKIINVED
+313 VFTNDIIDVED
-324 FEQKIKTIN
+324 FEQKIKSIN
-333 ETITAWM
+333 EAITAWM
-340 KELYDINNQFISS
+340 NELYENDNQFLPR
-353 ELLSFVAEKKDLY
+353 ELLSFVNEKIDLY

-381 IADSKQGEVY
+381 IADSKKGEVY
-391 IHCIGRETSKTA
+391 IHCIGRETSKTT

-416 ILLNKTESILKV
+416 ILLNKTRSILNV
-428 VNRELERMDLELE
+428 VNKELEQVDLELK
-441 DEQITA
+441 DEQLTV
-447 EDKKYKES
+447 DNKKYKES

-475 YREKSDTQ
+475 YRQESDTK
-483 LLQQELLHDLQ
+483 LLQDELLNDLK
-494 FLDDKSDK
+494 FLDDNGDK
-502 QNSLSEFFELY
+502 QSRLLEFFEMY
-513 NEDTLGATIGFVLK
+513 NEDTLGATISFVLK
-527 AMREMGEDYSILTK
+527 AMREMGEDYSILVEQ
-541 KIIKLNRLLFGEN
+541 IIKLNNLLFGKDN
-554 NQNTSYLYVA
+554 KNSSYLYVA
-564 YKEYI
+564 YREYI
-569 EQFQYEISEVS
+569 EEVQYEITEVS
-580 AYTTLKRLVR
+580 AYTTLKRLV
-590 KRTSYVRKKVDN
+590 KERTSYVRKKTDN
-602 IKTNL
+602 IKTNFL
-607 VKNELKRIQGEYPVK
+607 KNELKRIHGEYPIK
-622 DIMGQDFYNS
+622 DIMGSGFYDMAN
-632 ARLVINN
+632 LVITN
-639 SCEIQRRCINAILS
+639 SCEIQRRCINAFLS

-659 ISDDVVLQKNN
+659 ISDNVVLQKNN

-686 NNYFTL
+686 NTHFTL
-692 EDFAKVKE
+692 EDFEKAKE

-705 EYRHAIDYSIIQV
+705 EYQYAIDYSIIQV

-727 VPAYIDNLILVHK
+727 VPAYIDNLILIHK

-765 DLIQNSLKIIRAI
+765 ELIQNSLKIIRAI

-799 ISMVTFPD
+799 ISMVTFPN
-807 LDSIQSGDFES
+807 LDSIQSGAFES

-830 EELKKSNLA
+830 EELKRSNLA

-846 LKEYYLKVDSFY
+846 LKEYYLRVDSFY

-864 NHARN
+864 NHAKN
-869 SAAEIRNRHELNFI
+869 SATEIRNRHELSFI

-911 ANSKLWS
+911 ASSKLWS

-931 LDMSNYRVSPLVLN
+931 LDMSNYRVSVLVLN

-952 ETSRFHWLSH
+952 DTSRFHWLSH
-962 LVTTGYE
+962 LVTMGYE
-969 IETDYYLDKN
+969 IETDYYLDRD

-989 IVERIMLRVNVELPQ
+989 IVEKIMLRVDVELPQ
-1004 LTHEISSECK
+1004 LTHENSYGCK
-1014 MMGLELID
+1014 MMGLESIG
-1022 KTTITV
+1022 KNTIKV

-1033 CTSDKCN
+1033 CSSDKCN

-1053 FLELASLQ
+1053 LLELAYLQ

-1090 KQFTLLK
+1090 EQFTLLK

>member
-1 MPVFQILLNRERKYL
+1 
-16 RMKQSELSIRE
+16 MKQNELSIRK

-32 QNIYLTLYSVESYI
+32 QNIYLALYSVESYI
-46 SNRELLDKADKEE
+46 SNRELLDKGDKEE
-59 LSRLM
+59 LSRLK
-64 DKFDEKNIEKW
+64 DKFDEENIEKW
-75 IEKIQERLHQLI
+75 IGKIQERLHQLI

-100 PKKYDSENDKV
+100 PKKYDIENNKV

-132 ILIYDFDSENKISM
+132 ILIYDFDADNKISM

-244 IFVEIEKLSKE
+244 IFVEIKKLSKE
-255 DLEIYLGGNKHK
+255 DLEIYLGGKKHK

-287 LFMVEVEKIYKNIL
+287 LLMVEVEKFYKNIL

-313 IYTNKIINVED
+313 VFTNEIIDVED
-324 FEQKIKTIN
+324 FGQKIKAVN
-333 ETITAWM
+333 EIITAWM
-340 KELYDINNQFISS
+340 NGLYENKNQFISS
-353 ELLSFVAEKKDLY
+353 ELLSFVAEKIDLY

-381 IADSKQGEVY
+381 IADSKKGEVY

-428 VNRELERMDLELE
+428 VNRELEQIDLELK
-441 DEQITA
+441 DEQLTA

-483 LLQQELLHDLQ
+483 SLQQELLQDLK
-494 FLDDKSDK
+494 FLDDNSDK
-502 QNSLSEFFELY
+502 QNSLSQFFELY

-527 AMREMGEDYSILTK
+527 AMREMREDYSVLIE
-541 KIIKLNRLLFGEN
+541 KIIKLNQLLFGKN
-554 NQNTSYLYVA
+554 NQNSSYLYVA

-569 EQFQYEISEVS
+569 ERFQYEILEVS
-580 AYTTLKRLVR
+580 AYTTLKRLV
-590 KRTSYVRKKVDN
+590 KERTSYVRKKADN
-602 IKTNL
+602 IKTNY
-607 VKNELKRIQGEYPVK
+607 VKNELKRIHGEYPVK
-622 DIMGQDFYNS
+622 DIMGQGFYNT
-632 ARLVINN
+632 ANLVITN
-639 SCEIQRRCINAILS
+639 SCEIQRRCINAVLS

-686 NNYFTL
+686 NNHFTL
-692 EDFAKVKE
+692 EDFEKAKD

-705 EYRHAIDYSIIQV
+705 EYQHAIDYSIIQV

-727 VPAYIDNLILVHK
+727 VPVYIDNLILVHK

-807 LDSIQSGDFES
+807 LDSIQSGAFES
-818 NKIYSDFVKNIR
+818 NKIYSDFVKKIR
-830 EELKKSNLA
+830 EELKNSNLA
-839 KRPVKKL
+839 KRPVKRL

-869 SAAEIRNRHELNFI
+869 SATEIRNRHELSFI

-911 ANSKLWS
+911 ASSRLWS

-931 LDMSNYRVSPLVLN
+931 LDMSNYRVSTLILN

-952 ETSRFHWLSH
+952 DTSRFHWLSH

-969 IETDYYLDKN
+969 IETDYYLDKD

-989 IVERIMLRVNVELPQ
+989 IVEKIMLRVDVELPQ
-1004 LTHEISSECK
+1004 LTHENPYGCK
-1014 MMGLELID
+1014 MMGLESID
-1022 KTTITV
+1022 KTTIKV